1 MEEIKMV
8 ARNEVFS
15 GMTKAEK
22 LCAIAKVDGLTE
34 EMREFLLK
42 EVENL
47 KKKNSYKSKADKE
60 KDAENKVI
68 EELIIDTLTNA
79 DKPISTAD
87 IAVVVGAKL
96 NKYISTQKVTPR
108 CKALMKEAMIE
119 CIVEKGVNKYKAV

>member
-1 MEEIKMV
+1 MTETKV
-8 ARNEVFS
+8 VVFS
-15 GMTKAEK
+15 EMHKAEK
-22 LCAIAKVDGLTE
+22 LCAIAKVDGLTD

-42 EVENL
+42 EAENL

-108 CKALMKEAMIE
+108 CKALIKENMIE
-119 CIVEKGVNKYKAV
+119 CVVEKGVNKYKAV

>member
-1 MEEIKMV
+1 MTETKV
-8 ARNEVFS
+8 VTFS
-15 GMTKAEK
+15 EMHKAEK
-22 LCAIAKVDGLTE
+22 LGAIAKVEGLTD
-34 EMREFLLK
+34 EMRDFLYK
-42 EVENL
+42 EAENL

-108 CKALMKEAMIE
+108 CKALIKENMIE
-119 CIVEKGVNKYKAV
+119 CVVEKGVNKYKAV